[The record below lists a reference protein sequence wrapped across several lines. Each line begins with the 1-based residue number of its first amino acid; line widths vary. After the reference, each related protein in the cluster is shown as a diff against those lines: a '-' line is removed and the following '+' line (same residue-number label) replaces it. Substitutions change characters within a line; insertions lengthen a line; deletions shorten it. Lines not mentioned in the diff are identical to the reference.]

1 MSIAKQRNKKAG
13 PFLPEKYRPSF
24 NAFFIMRVT
33 PFFPLSQAPLSG
45 GVVQIKALPCPH
57 PSDKRCPA
65 CPSGIPVAPHLPGR
79 KGCFSGP
86 KHPLSRPSPVKGD
99 CLSPAKIKAPE
110 AKSNPS
116 LMGSNAD
123 RDDKAHP
130 AGENKA
136 RVC

>member
-65 CPSGIPVAPHLPGR
+65 CPSGIPGAPPFPEGR
-79 KGCFSGP
+79 DAFRGRSIP
-86 KHPLSRPSPVKGD
+86 
-99 CLSPAKIKAPE
+99 
-110 AKSNPS
+110 
-116 LMGSNAD
+116 
-123 RDDKAHP
+123 
-130 AGENKA
+130 
-136 RVC
+136 